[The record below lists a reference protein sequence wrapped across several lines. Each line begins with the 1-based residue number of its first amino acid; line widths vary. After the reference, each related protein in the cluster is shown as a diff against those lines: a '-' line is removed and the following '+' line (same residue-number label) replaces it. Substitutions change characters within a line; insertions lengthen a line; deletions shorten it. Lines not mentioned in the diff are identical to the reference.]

1 MSSSRNERQ
10 LIEAKSAIQ
19 NGSIHR
25 ARVLLTEL
33 VKADKFN
40 PEVWLWLS
48 AVVETPKERRFCLE
62 QVLKLDPQSRA
73 ARHGLAILG
82 DEQYRQEVRI
92 PFAQQKHDWE
102 KEKGLQ
108 QTTSMKQIAQS
119 GVWRPLAMAGIVLV
133 AIAALIL
140 GGVGIS
146 RLLGP
151 RESAFGV
158 LQTSTPSATATAEPH
173 QYVLFDLNNLN
184 QQTPLA
190 NLAALTATPAP
201 TRTPYVVLAYTQ
213 YEYNRSILKSLASG
227 DWAGMIPDL
236 TRLIEKEPQAIEAY
250 YYLGEAYLHMGEYAL
265 AVEQYNQA
273 IAIDPAFAPAYVG
286 RAQILLS
293 SEAVDFDAALNEL
306 ELAEGYDDQLPEIF
320 TTRAQIFMA
329 QNNTNKAIAAL
340 NAARRLLP
348 DDASISLQYA
358 SIYLQLEQYEKS
370 YEYASL
376 AQQQDANQLEAY
388 LMMGESAFAL
398 EEYGQAL
405 EPLSIYAIY
414 TSEPDASI
422 WAKIGV
428 CYLFLGDSEKA
439 QSSFDTSAEIDPQ
452 NYLAAYYRGVYLLES
467 GEFDQ
472 ALEAMLQ
479 ANKQEPKAF
488 GVNLGIARARQG
500 MDECN
505 KSMYYFNRAEAFA
518 ADDSELASVF
528 YYRAQCNQSLGFTT
542 SAYRDWLALS
552 KLDKSVMPSEW
563 YQQALDGITLNKT
576 ETPKAEETKEES
588 TATSEATATRTK
600 TVTKTAVKTSTPTPT
615 KTPTRTPTSTK

>member
-1 MSSSRNERQ
+1 MSSSRSERQ

-19 NGSIHR
+19 NGNLHR

-48 AVVETPKERRFCLE
+48 AVVESPKERRFCLE
-62 QVLKLDPQSRA
+62 QVLKLDPQSHA

-82 DEQYRQEVRI
+82 DEQYRQEIRI
-92 PFAQQKHDWE
+92 PFDQQKRDWE

-119 GVWRPLAMAGIVLV
+119 GVWRPLAMAGIGLV
-133 AIAALIL
+133 AVAVLIF
-140 GGVGIS
+140 GGIGIS
-146 RLLGP
+146 RLLRP

-173 QYVLFDLNNLN
+173 EFVLFDLNKLN
-184 QQTPLA
+184 QQTPLV
-190 NLAALTATPAP
+190 NLVALTGTPAP
-201 TRTPYVVLAYTQ
+201 TRTPYVVLDYTQ
-213 YEYNRSILKSLASG
+213 YEYNRSILKELAAG

-250 YYLGEAYLHMGEYAL
+250 FYLGEAYRHLEEYSMAL
-265 AVEQYNQA
+265 DQYNQA
-273 IAIDPAFAPAYVG
+273 IAIDAAFAPAYVG
-286 RAQILLS
+286 RAKILLS

-306 ELAEGYDDQLPEIF
+306 ELAEGYDDQLPEIY

-358 SIYLQLEQYEKS
+358 SIYQQLEQYAKA

-376 AQQQDANQLEAY
+376 AQQQDANRLDAY
-388 LMMGESAFAL
+388 LVMGESAFEL
-398 EEYGQAL
+398 KEYEQAL

-414 TSEPDASI
+414 TSEPDAAI

-439 QSSFDTSAEIDPQ
+439 QSSFDTAAEIDPQ
-452 NYLAAYYRGVYLLES
+452 NYLVAYYRGVYLLES
-467 GEFDQ
+467 GEYEQ

-479 ANKQEPKAF
+479 ANKQEPKAY

-500 MDECN
+500 LDECN

-518 ADDSELASVF
+518 SDDSELASVF
-528 YYRAQCNQSLGFTT
+528 YYRAQCNESLGFTT

-552 KLDKSVMPSEW
+552 KLEKSLMPAEW
-563 YQQALDGITLNKT
+563 YQQALDGINLNKT
-576 ETPKAEETKEES
+576 ETPQADETKEDS
-588 TATSEATATRTK
+588 TSTSQATATQTK
-600 TVTKTAVKTSTPTPT
+600 TGTKTAVKTSTPTPT
-615 KTPTRTPTSTK
+615 KTPTRTPTKTK